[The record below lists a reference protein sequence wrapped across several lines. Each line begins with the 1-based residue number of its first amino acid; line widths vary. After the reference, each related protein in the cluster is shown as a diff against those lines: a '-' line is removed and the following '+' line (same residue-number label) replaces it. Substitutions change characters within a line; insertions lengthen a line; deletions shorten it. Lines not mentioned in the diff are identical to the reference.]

1 MRKYR
6 RIVREKDSKLQD
18 YQICM
23 IVLACFLL
31 LLVVF
36 CLVLRQFDN
45 MYFDISDYFQ
55 MIIKMLLVGIVF
67 VLTIFVVCWRSRDE
81 VATLDIPKMD
91 SKACKIAGKIK
102 GLFSD
107 KAIVDVLKLANKT
120 RYGIEVPEV
129 YVYLESDLYAGYIAI
144 ENIASFDS
152 LDRSK
157 IEQKISGILTGK
169 YQKYAIT
176 SSELSRDDAWV
187 LYHFEDALTSMQLV
201 LENENDVINFVSE
214 NSHDIR
220 LARDLVWHANQV
232 PHMSIIARTRAGKS
246 VFAGGYLAP
255 LMQAQGWVVEYNSA
269 KKDIYVKRYNG
280 KFEPIEIVERAEFWL
295 EEMKK
300 RLVKIDDA
308 DAEKYTD
315 LSMQN
320 IAVFF
325 DEIGNLNA
333 SLENDKVLKKRWE
346 IAINAL
352 SATGASAGIHIISIS
367 QRATKEGFLTGLAKA
382 NSSDAVIMLG
392 TAADEASER
401 QYLMSGY
408 EIAKRKYSIGQGIAR
423 FDGSGHKWQEPHY
436 FETPLFKHYV

>member
-6 RIVREKDSKLQD
+6 RIVRDKESKLQG

-23 IVLACFLL
+23 IVLACLLL
-31 LLVVF
+31 LLVIF
-36 CLVLRQFDN
+36 WLFLRQSEN
-45 MYFDISDYFQ
+45 MYFDVSGYLQIA
-55 MIIKMLLVGIVF
+55 MEALLVGVILVLIVF
-67 VLTIFVVCWRSRDE
+67 VACWRSRDE
-81 VATLDIPKMD
+81 VATLDMPKMD
-91 SKACKIAGKIK
+91 AKARKMASKIK
-102 GLFSD
+102 RLFSD
-107 KAIVDVLKLANKT
+107 KAVADVLKLANKT
-120 RYGIEVPEV
+120 RYGVEMPEV
-129 YVYLESDLYAGYIAI
+129 FVYLESDLYAGYIAI

-152 LDRSK
+152 LDRAK

-169 YQKYAIT
+169 YQKYAII
-176 SSELSRDDAWV
+176 SSELSRGDAWV
-187 LYHFEDALTSMQLV
+187 LYNFEDTLTSMRLV
-201 LENENDVINFVSE
+201 LENANDVTNFVSE

-300 RLVKIDDA
+300 RLAKIDDA

-333 SLENDKVLKKRWE
+333 SLESDKVLKKRWE
-346 IAINAL
+346 TAINAL

-367 QRATKEGFLTGLAKA
+367 QRATKEGFLTGLART

-392 TAADEASER
+392 TAADEAGER
-401 QYLMSGY
+401 QYLIAGY
-408 EIAKRKYSIGQGIAR
+408 EMAKRKYSAGQGIAR
-423 FDGSGHKWQEPHY
+423 FDGSGRKWQEPHY

>member
-6 RIVREKDSKLQD
+6 RIVREKDSRLQG
-18 YQICM
+18 YQICL
-23 IVLACFLL
+23 IALFSLLFLL
-31 LLVVF
+31 IVF
-36 CLVLRQFDN
+36 WHILRQSAQI
-45 MYFDISDYFQ
+45 YFDISGYLQ
-55 MIIKMLLVGIVF
+55 VIIKVLLVGIAFLLVLFF
-67 VLTIFVVCWRSRDE
+67 VCFRLRDE
-81 VATLDIPKMD
+81 VATLEVPKMN
-91 SKACKIAGKIK
+91 SKARKVASKMK
-102 GLFSD
+102 GLFGD

-120 RYGIEVPEV
+120 RYGIEMPEIFV
-129 YVYLESDLYAGYIAI
+129 YVENDLYSGYIAI

-157 IEQKISGILTGK
+157 IQQKISGILTGK

-176 SSELSRDDAWV
+176 SIELSRGDSWV
-187 LYHFEDALTSMQLV
+187 LYRFEDALTPMRLV
-201 LENENDVINFVSE
+201 LKNVNDVTNFVSK

-220 LARDLVWHANQV
+220 LAHDLVWHADKV

-255 LMQAQGWVVEYNSA
+255 LMQAQGWIVEYNSA
-269 KKDIYVKRYNG
+269 KKDIYVKRYRG
-280 KFEPIEIVERAEFWL
+280 EFESIEIVKRAEFWL

-300 RLVKIDDA
+300 RLSEIDDA

-315 LSMQN
+315 LQMKN

-333 SLENDKVLKKRWE
+333 SLESDKALKKRWE
-346 IAINAL
+346 TAINAL
-352 SATGASAGIHIISIS
+352 SSTGASAGLHVISIS
-367 QRATKEGFLTGLAKA
+367 QRATKEGFLTGLART

-392 TAADEASER
+392 TAADEAAER
-401 QYLMSGY
+401 QYLIAGY
-408 EIAKRKYSIGQGIAR
+408 EMPKRKYSAGQGIAKI
-423 FDGSGHKWQEPHY
+423 DGSGYKWQEPHY